1 MRDNYAAFVVDKAVG
16 VVASHADVLRFVTR
30 SSWGG
35 TRDKPKNVCVGGYW
49 CSCLLNFV
57 ATASTVSSVQLV
69 GSRGGGKNS
78 GAKKGEKEAWYNK
91 PSCAALVSHIIPY
104 PIFRVAR
111 QLSEHPEEAS
121 LSSGPVGVL

>member
-16 VVASHADVLRFVTR
+16 VVASHADVLRLVMR

-78 GAKKGEKEAWYNK
+78 GAKKGEREAWWKSAERFYSMS
-91 PSCAALVSHIIPY
+91 SCAIFHI
-104 PIFRVAR
+104 
-111 QLSEHPEEAS
+111 
-121 LSSGPVGVL
+121 VLNLNA